1 MACSNGWKCK
11 FRNIALL
18 KPQDFYGFEG
28 AYLGFNGNPFGFIAK
43 DKIYFDSENTS
54 TLQDF
59 YEGTTLAFEESA
71 VGKP

>member
-1 MACSNGWKCK
+1 MV
-11 FRNIALL
+11 
-18 KPQDFYGFEG
+18 FEG
-28 AYLGFNGNPFGFIAK
+28 AYLGFNGNPFGFVAK

-59 YEGTTLAFEESA
+59 YEGTTLALEESA